1 MLLSVEQGFWV
12 EGKMEIT
19 RRTVLA
25 SGAAALALAP
35 ALARAAVD
43 ARALH
48 KKLIC
53 IDTHLDMPANLARPG
68 WNVMEKHSFNE
79 DFTQVDY
86 PRMVEG
92 GLDGGF
98 FAIYTPQAPVTQEGM
113 SAMRD
118 AALLRAMEI
127 REMVAAHPAQFE
139 LAFVPEDAARIA
151 AKGKIIVFQSIE
163 NSGILGNDVTLL
175 SSFYKL
181 GVRMAGPIHFLNN
194 QLGDSATDKKKWGGL
209 SPLGRE
215 FVKQANDL
223 GIVLDASH
231 SSDDVFDQMMDQS
244 RAPIICSHSGCR
256 AVHDHPR
263 NLDDARI
270 KRLAAAGS
278 TIQINSYNE
287 YLVTVPPN
295 PERDAARRA
304 ARGAMRDVANMSP
317 AEATAAVRAAA
328 AAEREVEKKY
338 PIPRANFDEYMK
350 HVTHALDLVGPDHV
364 GVGADWDGGG
374 GVVGMEDVS
383 SIPKITERLVKAGYT
398 EAQLANF
405 WSGNALRVLG
415 KVHEARKQA

>member
-1 MLLSVEQGFWV
+1 MKFS
-12 EGKMEIT
+12 
-19 RRTVLA
+19 RRALIVN
-25 SGAAALALAP
+25 GAAALMLAP
-35 ALARAAVD
+35 ELARAATNTL
-43 ARALH
+43 ALH
-48 KKLIC
+48 KRLIC

-68 WNVMEKHSFNE
+68 WNVMDRHSVE
-79 DFTQVDY
+79 TDFTQVDY
-86 PRMVEG
+86 PRMVQG

-98 FAIYTPQAPVTQEGM
+98 FAIYTPQAPVTPEGM

-118 AALLRAMEI
+118 AAFLRAAEI
-127 REMVAAHPAQFE
+127 REMVAANPKHFE
-139 LAFVPEDAARIA
+139 LAFLPEDAARIA

-175 SSFYKL
+175 RSFHKF

-194 QLGDSATDKKKWGGL
+194 QLGDSATDKKQWGGL
-209 SPLGRE
+209 SPLGKE
-215 FVKQANDL
+215 FVKEANDL

-231 SSDDVFDQMMDQS
+231 SSDDVFDQMMDLS

-287 YLVTVPPN
+287 YLITVPPN
-295 PERDAARRA
+295 PERDKARRA
-304 ARGAMRDVANMSP
+304 ARSKLREIGTMAP

-328 AAEREVEKKY
+328 LETQAIDKQY
-338 PIPRANFDEYMK
+338 PEPRADFDEYMK
-350 HVTHALDLVGPDHV
+350 HVMHALDLVGPDHV

-374 GVVGMEDVS
+374 GVTGMEDVT
-383 SIPKITERLVKAGYT
+383 SIPKITDRLVKAGYT
-398 EAQLANF
+398 ETQLGNF

-415 KVHEARKQA
+415 KAHDARKQG